1 MGKVLRLL
9 TLLIVVG
16 LLLAPPMPAHTQE
29 ALRVLD
35 THVTSDFPLS
45 ITFHVEAQGPADISK
60 AEVRFR
66 VEQQSCAQAES
77 SGFAELD
84 PAKNMVTQWKWDM
97 RKGGSL
103 PPGAVVRYHW
113 VLQDASGDVLDTPE
127 ETYEVVDDRY
137 TWQAIDQDPLTL
149 YWYNGEPA
157 FASPLMNTAQE
168 ALDRLEASAG
178 TRPLRPVKLFIYGSA
193 QDLQGALVHPQEW
206 TGGVSFTG
214 FNIVAIG
221 ITPAALAWG
230 QRAIAHELTHVVV
243 GQVTFNCFRDIPTW
257 LSEGLATYNE
267 DASREPLPA
276 YASALKEAVAAGG
289 LISVRGLSGGFPTSQ
304 EDALLAYGES
314 FSLVQYLTEEYGP
327 EKLGALLAMYRSGNT
342 TDVALE
348 QVYRLDQEGLEEEWR
363 RHIGAPLV
371 AKEPPDQTPTSLAPP
386 VPAFEL
392 FTLSTPTP
400 PTPKSDVGTTAT
412 EATPT
417 PIAADQEPTHA
428 VGPASSG
435 GGCSGGLPPPA
446 NAGSQELGAA
456 ALPVGFLMLAGLAF
470 GVRRRTP

>member
-1 MGKVLRLL
+1 MFRRL
-9 TLLIVVG
+9 TLLIVMG
-16 LLLAPPMPAHTQE
+16 LLLASPMPVHTQE

-45 ITFHVEAQGPADISK
+45 ITFHVEAQGPADISD

-66 VEQQSCAQAES
+66 VERQSCAQGES
-77 SGFAELD
+77 SGFAEFD
-84 PAKNMVTQWKWDM
+84 PSGNVATQWNWNM

-113 VLQDASGDVLDTPE
+113 VLQDASGDVLETPE

-137 TWQAIDQDPLTL
+137 TWQEIDQDPLTL
-149 YWYNGEPA
+149 YWYDSEPA
-157 FASPLMNTAQE
+157 FASPLMSAAQE

-178 TRPLRPVKLFIYGSA
+178 TRPLRPVRLFIYGSS
-193 QDLQGALVHPQEW
+193 QDLQGALVYPQEW

-221 ITPAALAWG
+221 ITPASLAWG
-230 QRAIAHELTHVVV
+230 RRAIAHELTHVIV

-267 DASREPLPA
+267 DASGEPLSA
-276 YASALKEAVAAGG
+276 YAGALKEAVAAGG
-289 LISVRGLSGGFPTSQ
+289 LISVRGLSGGFPTAQ

-348 QVYRLDQEGLEEEWR
+348 QVYGFDQEGLEEEWR
-363 RHIGAPLV
+363 RHIGAPPR
-371 AKEPPDQTPTSLAPP
+371 AQEPPGQTPTPLAPLIP
-386 VPAFEL
+386 TFEL
-392 FTLSTPTP
+392 YTLPTPTP
-400 PTPKSDVGTTAT
+400 PTPKSDSGTPAPEATSTPTTAV
-412 EATPT
+412 
-417 PIAADQEPTHA
+417 QEPTSA
-428 VGPASSG
+428 VGPASG
-435 GGCSGGLPPPA
+435 GGCSGGLPVPT
-446 NAGSQELGAA
+446 NAGSQELGGA
-456 ALPVGFLMLAGLAF
+456 ALPMGILGLAGLTF
-470 GVRRRTP
+470 GIRRRIL